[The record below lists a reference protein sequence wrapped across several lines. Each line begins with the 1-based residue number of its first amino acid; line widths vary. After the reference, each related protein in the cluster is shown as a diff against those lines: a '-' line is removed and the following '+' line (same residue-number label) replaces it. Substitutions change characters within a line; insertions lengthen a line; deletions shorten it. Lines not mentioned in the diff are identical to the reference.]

1 MLVNTNEV
9 AKRLKITNRAVQN
22 KCKQYGLV
30 KIANQYQITNEIAE
44 QWYKEAETNKEQKQ
58 NRTEHL
64 RRTSHRTDINTSLL
78 FWVCFFILIAVLL
91 KFYLNLDSQ
100 IKETKKDLRQERIE
114 HKTDVIELQKDV
126 KELQKKVDSQKDTIS
141 KKEIELQNLKKD
153 NLRFFRRW

>member
-30 KIANQYQITNEIAE
+30 KIGNQYQITNEIAE

-64 RRTSHRTDINTSLL
+64 SRTSHRSNKNTSLL
-78 FWVCFFILIAVLL
+78 FWVCFFIFIAVLL
-91 KFYLNLDSQ
+91 MFYLNLDSQ

-114 HKTDVIELQKDV
+114 HKTDV
-126 KELQKKVDSQKDTIS
+126 KELQKIVDSQKDTIS
-141 KKEIELQNLKKD
+141 KKEIEIQTLKLKD
-153 NLRFFRRW
+153 SLRLFRRW